1 MTPSFV
7 YSFIE
12 YGEILFMCPMVRRPP
27 GMEIALLGFLIDGPQ
42 HGYQLHQMILD
53 PDGLGL
59 IWHLKQSQ
67 LYALLNRLEGD
78 GYIVSTLQN
87 QDPHPPRRV
96 VELTNPG
103 RKVFM
108 DWVSS
113 PVTLPRLIRQEFLAK
128 LYFVQREDKDMV
140 RQLIEKQRIVCT
152 TWINGFKTHQRASAT
167 KSYQWKLYQYRL
179 GQIEALQRWLD
190 SFD

>member
-1 MTPSFV
+1 MTSSFV
-7 YSFIE
+7 YLFIE
-12 YGEILFMCPMVRRPP
+12 YGEMLFMSPMVRRPP
-27 GMEIALLGFLIDGPQ
+27 GMEIALLGFLIDSPQ

-53 PDGLGL
+53 PTGLGL

-67 LYALLNRLEGD
+67 LYALLNKLEGD
-78 GYIVSTLQN
+78 GCITSTLQN

-96 VELTNPG
+96 VELTNLG

-128 LYFVQREDKDMV
+128 LYFARRENKDRVQ
-140 RQLIEKQRIVCT
+140 QLIEKQRSVCT
-152 TWINGFKTHQRASAT
+152 TWIDGFKTQQRASEP

-179 GQIEALQRWLD
+179 GQIEALQHWLD
-190 SFD
+190 LFE